1 MSKRSPL
8 LFLILALWAPNA
20 ASQGIEA
27 LRPNIL
33 FILADDLGW
42 GDPSC
47 YGNLRFYTPN
57 IDRLAREGTL
67 FKQFYQGGSV
77 CSPSRCSLLTGRWPA
92 EFRIHGHYADAHE
105 NRKRGMSQYLDP
117 LVATLPK
124 LLQQSGYATAHVGKW
139 HLGLGPQSAAGLAA
153 YGFEEAH
160 WVDVR
165 SKRGDRTID
174 LWDAKERPRASRMLV
189 DSTIEALRRLKD
201 KPFYCQLWLN
211 DPHTPLAPSKKQ
223 MEPFAQKEPK
233 GFNSPF
239 AVYAGTVTEMDRQIG
254 RLLDELDKLGLT
266 ENTIVIFSSDNGP
279 EDIAVRPAAR
289 SGMGSAG
296 PLRGRKRSLYEGGV
310 RVPFLVRW
318 PKVTPAAD
326 VNDTT
331 VISGADLLPTLCE
344 LTGTA
349 VPPDVQATLRGD
361 KGFSR
366 SQPLVWEW
374 RFEIFAH
381 VWNHS
386 PMLAVRDGQWK
397 LLLNPDRSRVELYNI
412 PTDPSERNNVA
423 AQHPDVVA

>member
-1 MSKRSPL
+1 
-8 LFLILALWAPNA
+8 
-20 ASQGIEA
+20 
-27 LRPNIL
+27 
-33 FILADDLGW
+33 
-42 GDPSC
+42 
-47 YGNLRFYTPN
+47 
-57 IDRLAREGTL
+57 
-67 FKQFYQGGSV
+67 
-77 CSPSRCSLLTGRWPA
+77 
-92 EFRIHGHYADAHE
+92 
-105 NRKRGMSQYLDP
+105 
-117 LVATLPK
+117 
-124 LLQQSGYATAHVGKW
+124 
-139 HLGLGPQSAAGLAA
+139 
-153 YGFEEAH
+153 
-160 WVDVR
+160 
-165 SKRGDRTID
+165 
-174 LWDAKERPRASRMLV
+174 
-189 DSTIEALRRLKD
+189 
-201 KPFYCQLWLN
+201 
-211 DPHTPLAPSKKQ
+211 

-374 RFEIFAH
+374 RFEIFGH

-423 AQHPDVVA
+423 AQHPDVVEGLAAVALAWQETITSSE